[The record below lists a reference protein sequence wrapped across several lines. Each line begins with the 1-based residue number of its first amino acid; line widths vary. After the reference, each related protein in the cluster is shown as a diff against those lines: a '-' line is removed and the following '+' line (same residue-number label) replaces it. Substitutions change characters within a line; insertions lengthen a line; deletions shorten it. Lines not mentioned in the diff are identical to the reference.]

1 MPETVRTDLVFKV
14 KDTDVDKN
22 LVFGWASVTKNAGGD
37 VIADTQGDI
46 IKSSEIEKG
55 AYLFVKN
62 SRMAGEMHQKMGVGT
77 LIESMVFTKEK
88 QEALGIAKG
97 SMQEG
102 WWVGFEVTPE
112 VFAKVKSGEYK
123 DFSIGGRGKRKTIED

>member
-14 KDTDVDKN
+14 KDTDVEKN

-62 SRMAGEMHQKMGVGT
+62 SRMAGEMHEKMGVGT
-77 LIESMVFTKEK
+77 LVESMVFTKEK
-88 QEALGIAKG
+88 QAALGI
-97 SMQEG
+97 SVQEG

-112 VFAKVKSGEYK
+112 VFAKVKSGVYK
-123 DFSIGGRGKRKTIED
+123 DFSIGGRGKRKVIED